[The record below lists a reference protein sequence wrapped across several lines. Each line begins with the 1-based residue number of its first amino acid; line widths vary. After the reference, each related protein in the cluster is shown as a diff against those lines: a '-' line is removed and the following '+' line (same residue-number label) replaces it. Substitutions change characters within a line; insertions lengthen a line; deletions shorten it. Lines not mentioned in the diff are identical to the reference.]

1 MNLFYLSEV
10 TISHSTLTNC
20 TLDFKPLLYY
30 IIAYSYTLFLEK
42 PKLNSEAFTH
52 WQ

>member
-10 TISHSTLTNC
+10 TINHSTLTNY
-20 TLDFKPLLYY
+20 TLDFKPPLYY
-30 IIAYSYTLFLEK
+30 IIVYSYTLFLKK
-42 PKLNSEAFTH
+42 PKLNNEAFTH

>member
-10 TISHSTLTNC
+10 TIRYSTLTNY
-20 TLDFKPLLYY
+20 TLDRMPSLHFIITYYY
-30 IIAYSYTLFLEK
+30 ISFLEK
-42 PKLNSEAFTH
+42 PKFNNEAFTH